1 MNRLL
6 WIEGEWAVI
15 KMKKN
20 DGKPLS
26 VLCLSS
32 RPLSIFLPQVS
43 SSARSSS
50 TPLGKK
56 KAFGVS
62 SILCWMGEPTV
73 DTAKRNRVRINGG
86 GDHFLIGYCH
96 GGFGFLICWWKRV
109 HTNLLYQH
117 LINLDGARLKSRLLT
132 LFAVFPVSNFCF
144 LQLARSHRITM
155 VRLREWWQDRLFL
168 FLFICSSAL
177 FVVET
182 VSTTSSAG
190 DSSCNVYS
198 SLDTD
203 DFWVSVGR
211 CAPCIQSTGCGF
223 CQSTLQCMNG
233 TASGP
238 SNGFPCPTW
247 TYSLEQCPALPHC
260 ETFSNCGSCATQDQC
275 AWCASEGNPPLI
287 FF

>member
-1 MNRLL
+1 MALAYWL
-6 WIEGEWAVI
+6 AGENV
-15 KMKKN
+15 
-20 DGKPLS
+20 
-26 VLCLSS
+26 
-32 RPLSIFLPQVS
+32 
-43 SSARSSS
+43 S
-50 TPLGKK
+50 TPT
-56 KAFGVS
+56 FYI
-62 SILCWMGEPTV
+62 SISQIWTEQGSKEDFWYYLQFFQFQT
-73 DTAKRNRVRINGG
+73 D
-86 GDHFLIGYCH
+86 F
-96 GGFGFLICWWKRV
+96 
-109 HTNLLYQH
+109 
-117 LINLDGARLKSRLLT
+117 
-132 LFAVFPVSNFCF
+132 F

-182 VSTTSSAG
+182 VSTTSTAG